1 MGKYTHLSIS
11 DRRRLCVF
19 LQMGLSISEIARRL
33 SRHRSIIY
41 RELERNQEEESY
53 LPGIAQEKTEARA
66 EQKRP
71 NKLTKNG
78 VIRDYVIRSLKKG
91 WSPEQISGR
100 MKYHKLTFYACAE
113 TIYQFIYQSKNKD
126 LYRLL
131 AYKKPKRQR
140 RFARINRPCRYGKI
154 RLITQ
159 RPEDIASRKRFGHWE
174 GDTIQFKG
182 HREKVVTTLVERK
195 SRMVYLKKNNSK
207 HSLGVMEKIKMKF
220 ASLPEKMFKTIT
232 FDQGSE
238 FAAHRELEVQLK
250 GRVYYCEA
258 HSPWQKGSN
267 ENMNGR
273 LRWHLPS
280 ETDISKITQEELDQL
295 AAKMNRC
302 PRKCLGYKTPQEV
315 FIQQFKNDC
324 RIWSQNAPCLRLCN

>member
-1 MGKYTHLSIS
+1 MGKYTHLSIT
-11 DRRRLCVF
+11 DRHRLHIF
-19 LQMGLSISEIARRL
+19 LEMKLPIAEIAKRL
-33 SRHRSIIY
+33 SRHRSTIY
-41 RELERNQEEESY
+41 REIERNQEEDAYSH
-53 LPGIAQEKTEARA
+53 GIAQDKTEERA
-66 EQKRP
+66 QQKRVS
-71 NKLTKNG
+71 KLESDG

-100 MKYHKLTFYACAE
+100 MKYHKLTFYVCAE
-113 TIYQFIYQSKNKD
+113 TIYQFIYKSRNKE
-126 LYRLL
+126 LYHYL
-131 AYKKPKRQR
+131 AYKKPKRRR
-140 RFARINRPCRYGKI
+140 RFARIKRPCRYGKI

-159 RPEDIASRKRFGHWE
+159 RPDDIATRKRFGHWE

-195 SRMVYLKKNNSK
+195 SRMVYLIKNNSK
-207 HSLGVMEKIKMKF
+207 HSHGVMDKIKNKF

-238 FAAHRELEVQLK
+238 FAGCRDLEVKLK

-280 ETDISKITQEELDQL
+280 ETDITKITQEELDEL

-315 FIQQFKNDC
+315 FIQQYKNDC
-324 RIWSQNAPCLRLCN
+324 RIWS

>member
-1 MGKYTHLSIS
+1 MGKYTHLSIT
-11 DRRRLCVF
+11 DRRRLHIF
-19 LQMGLSISEIARRL
+19 LEMKLPIAEIAKRL
-33 SRHRSIIY
+33 SRHRSAIY
-41 RELERNQEEESY
+41 REIERNQEEGAYSH
-53 LPGIAQEKTEARA
+53 GIAQDKTEERSQ
-66 EQKRP
+66 QKRVT
-71 NKLTKNG
+71 KLESDG
-78 VIRDYVIRSLKKG
+78 VIRDYVIRSLRKG

-100 MKYHKLTFYACAE
+100 MKYQKLTFYVCPE
-113 TIYQFIYQSKNKD
+113 TIYQFIYKSKNKE
-126 LYRLL
+126 LYHLL
-131 AYKKPKRQR
+131 AYKKPKRRR
-140 RFARINRPCRYGKI
+140 RFARIKRPCRYGKI

-159 RPEDIASRKRFGHWE
+159 RPDDITTRKRFGHWE

-195 SRMVYLKKNNSK
+195 SRMVYLIKNSSK
-207 HSLGVMEKIKMKF
+207 HSHGVMNKIKMKF
-220 ASLPEKMFKTIT
+220 ESLPEKMFKTIT

-238 FAAHRELEVQLK
+238 FAAYRDLEVQLK

-280 ETDISKITQEELDQL
+280 ETDITKITQEELDEL
-295 AAKMNRC
+295 AVKMNRC

-315 FIQQFKNDC
+315 FIQQYKNDC
-324 RIWSQNAPCLRLCN
+324 RIWD